1 VTRVPPADRDRFV
14 ARMGESTEQDGFPRI
29 AGRLFGYLLLSEQ
42 PCCIQELADA
52 LGVSKASVSIDARRW
67 LDHGVLERVTRD
79 NDRRD
84 FYQIA
89 PDFFRRL
96 LQYRLERW
104 ENAHGAV
111 TEALSRLSLTPV
123 IAERLAYMDE
133 VNQFVLERLQQ
144 TLADW
149 DAKEPRVATPGA
161 DGAPRP
167 RR

>member
-1 VTRVPPADRDRFV
+1 MQPADRDWFV

-29 AGRLFGYLLLSEQ
+29 AGRVFGYMLLSEQ
-42 PCCIQELADA
+42 PCSIQEIADA
-52 LGVSKASVSIDARRW
+52 LGVSKASVSTDARQW
-67 LDHGVLERVTRD
+67 LDHGVLERVARD

-123 IAERLAYMDE
+123 IAERLAYMDA

-149 DAKEPRVATPGA
+149 DAKEPLAVTTRA
-161 DGAPRP
+161 DGVKPPPR
-167 RR
+167 